1 MFKSISW
8 QEYLYA
14 IGLIATGYYV
24 IMVVV
29 FYSRDIL
36 SKLRGATVPKA
47 KAPQQNQGSHKEK
60 FMGAIS
66 DAPKK
71 KIPIKQSEA
80 AADELFINSDPEEL
94 LAAQRIDSPA
104 AELYDRLESLFKIMK
119 VEKVKT
125 PSLRSIK
132 TLFTQ
137 YPQFRETPIQLEVTG
152 FIHDHFRKNTEAEF
166 TLEEINMLWLDE
178 KEEVIYK
185 STTKNNY
192 EK

>member
-1 MFKSISW
+1 
-8 QEYLYA
+8 
-14 IGLIATGYYV
+14 
-24 IMVVV
+24 V

-36 SKLRGATVPKA
+36 SKLRGAAVPKA
-47 KAPQQNQGSHKEK
+47 KSPQPIQASHKEK

-80 AADELFINSDPEEL
+80 TADELFIDSDPEAL

-119 VEKVKT
+119 VEKVKR
-125 PSLRSIK
+125 PSLKSIK

-137 YPQFRETPIQLEVTG
+137 YPQFRETLIQQEVTG

-166 TLEEINMLWLDE
+166 TLEEINVLWLDE
-178 KEEVIYK
+178 KEEVIYQ

>member
-8 QEYLYA
+8 QEYIYA
-14 IGLIATGYYV
+14 IGLIAAGYYV
-24 IMVVV
+24 LVVAV

-36 SKLRGATVPKA
+36 SKLRGATVPKGKSPRPSQA
-47 KAPQQNQGSHKEK
+47 SHKEK

-80 AADELFINSDPEEL
+80 AADEFFIESDPEEL
-94 LAAQRIDSPA
+94 MAAQRIDSPA

-125 PSLRSIK
+125 PNLKSIK

-137 YPQFRETPIQLEVTG
+137 YPQFKETPIQLEVAG
-152 FIHDHFRKNTEAEF
+152 FIHDHFRMNTEAEF
-166 TLEEINMLWLDE
+166 TLEEINILWLDDKQE
-178 KEEVIYK
+178 IIHQ
-185 STTKNNY
+185 SITKNNY